1 MKRTRVRSPRAD
13 RRYFRMTADRTR
25 DVNTDVSLPR
35 GGIRF

>member
-1 MKRTRVRSPRAD
+1 MRKRVRSPRSD

-25 DVNTDVSLPR
+25 AVNTQVSVPR